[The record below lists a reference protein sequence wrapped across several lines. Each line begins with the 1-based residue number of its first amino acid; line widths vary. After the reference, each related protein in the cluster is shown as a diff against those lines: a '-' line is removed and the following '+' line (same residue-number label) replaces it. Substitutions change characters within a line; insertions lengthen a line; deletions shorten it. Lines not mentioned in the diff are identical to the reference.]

1 MNEEVL
7 PEKKKHLTRSEK
19 REIRKQKLK
28 NRLIRHDDIKYQGP
42 ISYRVLRIIAWVL
55 IALGQLAFLNGVSD
69 SLIQWNP
76 LTNEK
81 MGCMG

>member
-1 MNEEVL
+1 MNEEAL
-7 PEKKKHLTRSEK
+7 SKDKKHLTRSEK

-28 NRLIRHDDIKYQGP
+28 NRLIRPDDIKYQGP

-69 SLIQWNP
+69 FIL
-76 LTNEK
+76 
-81 MGCMG
+81 